1 MWALSGLIPWKDAR
15 WPRAVTWL
23 ILEYDVECV
32 DNARNESQYCEGN
45 VDQQINATSFLGENA
60 QWWQDDGQ
68 DDLANIGTSE
78 RHDWASGW
86 GLDGWLTICKG
97 GQMTK
102 IWVNGSYLVGK
113 VTGKHQN
120 CISSESLYKLGNQ
133 TRHRLLTDFERNAFR
148 TEFTTRVGMNK
159 LTWRLWQRSTL
170 LKKWRRWWCEEWIA
184 FWVEAATAAVKV
196 TWRGLFLFVWRCDSN
211 SYHEN
216 DDNNNN
222 IALLMKFIISTRT
235 LRVPF
240 QWTRTPSSNSRA
252 LCSQIYQSC
261 VCSPVVRATSKWRWI
276 TVPPSRVE

>member
-1 MWALSGLIPWKDAR
+1 
-15 WPRAVTWL
+15 
-23 ILEYDVECV
+23 
-32 DNARNESQYCEGN
+32 
-45 VDQQINATSFLGENA
+45 
-60 QWWQDDGQ
+60 
-68 DDLANIGTSE
+68 
-78 RHDWASGW
+78 
-86 GLDGWLTICKG
+86 
-97 GQMTK
+97 MTK

-113 VTGKHQN
+113 STGKHQN

-261 VCSPVVRATSKWRWI
+261 VCVFYSCPGNIEVTMNHCSPLTGWVNIDGFNWHSG
-276 TVPPSRVE
+276 SS